1 MNFSIEAA
9 CSSSI
14 GKVRQN
20 NEDNFLFD
28 GSCLLQDNQGQMT
41 PLKLK
46 GTFAG
51 DVCVAV
57 FDGMGGMDYGE
68 VASATAAEQL
78 KQLLPQIRE
87 PIRENLEEA
96 CLQLN
101 RAVWDAQTGLG
112 SRNVGTTAAM
122 LCFHEDVVYA
132 ANVGDSRIFGLR
144 GDRLL
149 QISRDHTDAAFMKEK
164 GVVGRSPR
172 LTQYLGMDP
181 GLIRIEPHLA
191 EGRLQTGDIYLI
203 CSDGLTDMVDLDT
216 IRQLL
221 TASGTVDACVSDLIA
236 AALENGGKDNITV
249 IVCRI
254 WERTDTERNDYDTN
268 EHRTAQ
274 PLERLEDFG
283 ISWGRKLWR
292 RIQDTATNFRNK

>member
-1 MNFSIEAA
+1 MDFQIEAA
-9 CSSSI
+9 CGSSV
-14 GKVRQN
+14 GKVRHN

-28 GSCLLQDNQGQMT
+28 ENCLPQNNRGQMP
-41 PLKLK
+41 PLYLY
-46 GTFAG
+46 GAFEG
-51 DVCVAV
+51 DKYMAV

-68 VASATAAEQL
+68 VASATAAESI
-78 KQLLPQIRE
+78 KQLTQNGNFQPEDL
-87 PIRENLEEA
+87 ENA
-96 CLQLN
+96 CLQAN
-101 RAVWDAQTGLG
+101 RAVWDAQTALG
-112 SRNVGTTAAM
+112 SHNVGTTLAM
-122 LCFHEDVVYA
+122 LCFHHDQVHAV
-132 ANVGDSRIFGLR
+132 NVGDSRIFGLR
-144 GDRLL
+144 GDRLV
-149 QISRDHTDAAFMKEK
+149 QISVDHTDEAYMKAK
-164 GVVGRSPR
+164 GIVGRKPR

-292 RIQDTATNFRNK
+292 RIQDTANNFRNK